1 MRIQILILGFKGLKY
16 QCSILSTEINDQK
29 KMKVAI
35 FGLISVTI
43 TTKKGHSKQN
53 YNYISQTCL

>member
-1 MRIQILILGFKGLKY
+1 MFNTVNRNQWP
-16 QCSILSTEINDQK
+16 K

-43 TTKKGHSKQN
+43 TTKKGHSKQDCN
-53 YNYISQTCL
+53 NISQTCL